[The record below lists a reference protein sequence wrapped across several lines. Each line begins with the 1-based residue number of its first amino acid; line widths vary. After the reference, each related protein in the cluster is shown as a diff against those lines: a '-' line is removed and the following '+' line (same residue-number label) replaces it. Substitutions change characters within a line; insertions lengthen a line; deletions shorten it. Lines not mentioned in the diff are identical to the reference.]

1 MAKKI
6 LINIAKFAVSGALIY
21 WLIRSGKLDFK
32 LLLDLKD
39 HPSAVASAL
48 FFAIVNIFIV
58 AWRWRLILSARTSH
72 YLPLKGVLN
81 ITWIGQFFSSVLPGS
96 VSGDLIKILYVQD
109 YDKNLSKKFLL
120 ASIFIDRL
128 MGLAGLI
135 LLVGISSVI
144 FGAAM
149 DTSVEGFKQLLQMN
163 FLLVGVVLSSMII
176 FFLGHK
182 PVERILIGVRA
193 KIGMHRI
200 FNRIINLWTDLGE
213 IRPKMLKAVFISLVI
228 QFIGVL
234 VFWSLISPF
243 VDDKLDFI
251 HALCFIPIG
260 LMTLALP
267 VAPGGLGVG
276 HAIFQKLFEMV
287 GLTNGASLFNLYFVL
302 TLVVNILGVIPY
314 LTGHSKKDLAKNED
328 LARVDV

>member
-6 LINIAKFAVSGALIY
+6 LINIAKFAVSGILIY
-21 WLIRSGKLDFK
+21 WLIQSGKLDFK
-32 LLLDLKD
+32 LLLELKE

-48 FFAIVNIFIV
+48 FFAILNILIV
-58 AWRWRLILSARTSH
+58 AWRWRLILSARTSEH
-72 YLPLKGVLN
+72 LPLKGILS

-96 VSGDLIKILYVQD
+96 VSGDLIKIIYVRH

-135 LLVGISSVI
+135 LLVGISSII

-149 DTSVEGFKQLLQMN
+149 DTSIEGFKQLLQMN
-163 FLLVGVVLSSMII
+163 FLLVGIVLSSMII
-176 FFLGHK
+176 FFIGHR
-182 PVERILIGVRA
+182 PVERILIIIRG
-193 KIGMHRI
+193 KIGLHRI
-200 FNRIINLWTDLGE
+200 LDRVINLWSDLGE
-213 IRPKMLKAVFISLVI
+213 IRPKMLKAILISLVI
-228 QFIGVL
+228 QFVGVL

-302 TLVVNILGVIPY
+302 TLVVNIFGVIPY
-314 LTGHSKKDLAKNED
+314 LMGHSKKDLAKNED
-328 LARVDV
+328 LTRVDV

>member
-6 LINIAKFAVSGALIY
+6 LINLAKFAVSGALIY
-21 WLIRSGKLDFK
+21 WLIQSGKLDFK
-32 LLLDLKD
+32 LLLELKD

-48 FFAIVNIFIV
+48 FFAVVNIVIV
-58 AWRWRLILSARTSH
+58 AWRWRLILSARTNNH
-72 YLPLKGVLN
+72 LPLKGIMN

-96 VSGDLIKILYVQD
+96 VSGDLIKIIYVRH

-135 LLVGISSVI
+135 LLVGISSFI
-144 FGAAM
+144 FGASM
-149 DTSVEGFKQLLQMN
+149 DTSIEGFSQLLQMN
-163 FLLVGVVLSSMII
+163 FLLVALVIFSMTV

-182 PVERILIGVRA
+182 PIERILVILKD
-193 KIGMHRI
+193 KIGMHKL
-200 FNRIINLWTDLGE
+200 FDKVINLWTDLGE
-213 IRPKMLKAVFISLVI
+213 IRPKMLKAVLISLVI
-228 QFIGVL
+228 QFFGVL

-287 GLTNGASLFNLYFVL
+287 SLTNGASLFNLYFVL
-302 TLVVNILGVIPY
+302 TLVVNLIGVIPY
-314 LTGHSKKDLAKNED
+314 LMGSTKELAKDED
-328 LARVDV
+328 LTRIDV

>member
-6 LINIAKFAVSGALIY
+6 LINIAKFAVSGALIF
-21 WLIRSGKLDFK
+21 WLISSGKLDFK
-32 LLLDLKD
+32 LLLALKD

-48 FFAIVNIFIV
+48 FFAGLNIVIV
-58 AWRWRLILSARTSH
+58 SWRWRLILTARTGQ
-72 YLPLKGVLN
+72 YLPLRGIIN

-96 VSGDLIKILYVQD
+96 VSGDLIKIIYIRH
-109 YDKNLSKKFLL
+109 YDKNLSKKFLF

-135 LLVGISSVI
+135 LLVGISSII
-144 FGAAM
+144 FGTSM
-149 DTSVEGFKQLLQMN
+149 DNSIEGFNQLIKMN
-163 FLLVGVVLSSMII
+163 FILVGVVLGAMVI
-176 FFLGHK
+176 FFLGHR
-182 PVERILIGVRA
+182 PVERFLTILKNRIGLGKVFD
-193 KIGMHRI
+193 K
-200 FNRIINLWTDLGE
+200 IINLWSDLGD
-213 IRPKMLKAVFISLVI
+213 IRPKMLKAVCISLIV

-243 VDDKLDFI
+243 VGEQLDFI

-276 HAIFQKLFEMV
+276 HAIFQKLFEMI

-302 TLVVNILGVIPY
+302 TLVVNIFGIIPY
-314 LTGHSKKDLAKNED
+314 LFGTTKKSLTEDKDLT
-328 LARVDV
+328 RVDV

>member
-1 MAKKI
+1 MAKKMI
-6 LINIAKFAVSGALIY
+6 INFAKFAVSGALIF

-32 LLLDLKD
+32 LLLELKD
-39 HPSAVASAL
+39 YPMAVLSSV
-48 FFAIVNIFIV
+48 FFAVLNIFIIS
-58 AWRWRLILSARTSH
+58 WRWKLILGARTTKIV
-72 YLPLKGVLN
+72 PLKGLIK

-96 VSGDLIKILYVQD
+96 VSGDLVKILYVQK
-109 YDKNLSKKFLL
+109 YDKTLSKKFIF

-135 LLVGISSVI
+135 LLVGMSSIIFGTAMTSSDEGFHQLLRMNFILVSIVI
-144 FGAAM
+144 FSM
-149 DTSVEGFKQLLQMN
+149 
-163 FLLVGVVLSSMII
+163 VV
-176 FFLGHK
+176 FFFCHR
-182 PVERILIGVRA
+182 PIERILQLVKL
-193 KIGMHRI
+193 KIGMDRV
-200 FNRIINLWTDLGE
+200 FDKIINLWSDLGE
-213 IRPKMLKAVFISLVI
+213 IRSQLIKAVAISLVV

-234 VFWSLISPF
+234 IFWSLISPF

-276 HAIFQKLFEMV
+276 HAIFQKLFEMT

-302 TLVVNILGVIPY
+302 TMVVNIFGIIPY
-314 LTGHSKKDLAKNED
+314 LFGTAKKDLAENED
-328 LARVDV
+328 LTRIDV